1 MYPSR
6 FGYESP
12 KTVEEAVAL
21 LDAHGGEAKVL
32 AGGQSLVPMM
42 RLRFAAP
49 EMIIDI
55 NGILSFFDLD
65 VRKPDATG
73 KMVVGE
79 HLSYERKVIIRL
91 SELSYILYA

>member
-1 MYPSR
+1 MCSM
-6 FGYESP
+6 S
-12 KTVEEAVAL
+12 
-21 LDAHGGEAKVL
+21 
-32 AGGQSLVPMM
+32 
-42 RLRFAAP
+42 
-49 EMIIDI
+49 IIDI

-79 HLSYERKVIIRL
+79 HLSYERKVIRL